1 MLRTGKQV
9 WEANAKRTAL
19 DFRMQELEF
28 HVSRFTT
35 LATQA
40 SVLAGFA
47 FEGLVH
53 MEVPK
58 EWEDSDAELIFWLAG
73 SLCMMFALYV
83 LIIASIACILGH
95 QLALFGAEGKS
106 LEDAVTVLRNRRC
119 PIFIASMLSLLSL
132 VVASAAMAY
141 IKMGI
146 AGPPVA
152 VSFAVFCIWTF
163 FSLTTLVCN
172 LGNRQLVTGGT
183 QIYTG
188 RGYFDLANISPGHN
202 GHVPLNETV

>member
-1 MLRTGKQV
+1 MPLLQV

-47 FEGLVH
+47 FEGLIH
-53 MEVPK
+53 MEVPE
-58 EWEDSDAELIFWLAG
+58 EWKDSAAELIFWLAG
-73 SLCMMFALYV
+73 SLCMMFSLYV

-95 QLALFGAEGKS
+95 QLALFGAEGQS
-106 LEDAVTVLRNRRC
+106 LEDAVYVLRKRRL
-119 PIFIASMLSLLSL
+119 PVFFASMLSLTSL
-132 VVASAAMAY
+132 VTAAAAMSY

-152 VSFAVFCIWTF
+152 ICFAVFCIWTF
-163 FSLTTLVCN
+163 FSLTTLICT
-172 LGNRQLVTGGT
+172 LGNRKLVTGGT

-188 RGYFDLANISPGHN
+188 R
-202 GHVPLNETV
+202 